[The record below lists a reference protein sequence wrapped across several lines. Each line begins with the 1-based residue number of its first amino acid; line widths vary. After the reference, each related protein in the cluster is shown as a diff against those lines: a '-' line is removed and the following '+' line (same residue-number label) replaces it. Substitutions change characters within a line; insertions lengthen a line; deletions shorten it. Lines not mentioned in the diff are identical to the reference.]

1 MSDIS
6 KSKTLNSKVALR
18 AGVWYVV
25 SSVLV
30 RMVSVITTPIF
41 TRMLSTDE
49 YGVVSTFSAWYSLFL
64 VIYSLNLT
72 VSIGRAKLDYP
83 DKLDEYIGSM
93 QLLSLLVSIAISIFI
108 IIFIKPLSVFFDL
121 SVPATF
127 LLVIYLIATPS
138 INFFQSGYRYK
149 YLYKQNIALAWY
161 TTISTVAL
169 SLFLIFY
176 VDADKALLRM
186 IGLVIPTVVLSLV
199 FWGKSIKN
207 RHAKINIEFWR
218 YGVNISLPMIL
229 HTISMNILSGS
240 DRIVISQY
248 CGSTPVA
255 LYSLVQNYAILIM
268 VVTEAIN
275 QAWQPWFHDNF
286 FLGKNEEIKKNVKS
300 LIVFICY
307 MGVACIAIGPEAIMI
322 LGGKQYTDAVHCIPP
337 LVMGVVCQCTYT
349 HYVNIELHMKK
360 TKYAVE
366 GTMIAA
372 GLNVLLNVIFV
383 PQVGYWAAAYTTFAS
398 YCVLL
403 ILHCLITRM
412 RLKIKVYDD
421 TFMFIAMIITSII
434 AFFIS
439 TIYDTVA
446 LRWSVIAVGFLSF
459 LFVFRNYVLNIIKK
473 RIKKVKMLCDKPF

>member
-149 YLYKQNIALAWY
+149 YLYKQNIAE
-161 TTISTVAL
+161 ISEQHPFNKSAMVWRL
-169 SLFLIFY
+169 MRI
-176 VDADKALLRM
+176 
-186 IGLVIPTVVLSLV
+186 IPTLLHLPAFSRLNDYLGSAPEQNKLFHLAEKIADLFDQYLV
-199 FWGKSIKN
+199 YRPEW
-207 RHAKINIEFWR
+207 
-218 YGVNISLPMIL
+218 
-229 HTISMNILSGS
+229 
-240 DRIVISQY
+240 
-248 CGSTPVA
+248 
-255 LYSLVQNYAILIM
+255 
-268 VVTEAIN
+268 IN
-275 QAWQPWFHDNF
+275 QWQTADWQQMTTSFVQQLSPRFKPIADNIM
-286 FLGKNEEIKKNVKS
+286 NDIVK
-300 LIVFICY
+300 
-307 MGVACIAIGPEAIMI
+307 
-322 LGGKQYTDAVHCIPP
+322 
-337 LVMGVVCQCTYT
+337 
-349 HYVNIELHMKK
+349 
-360 TKYAVE
+360 
-366 GTMIAA
+366 
-372 GLNVLLNVIFV
+372 GL
-383 PQVGYWAAAYTTFAS
+383 
-398 YCVLL
+398 
-403 ILHCLITRM
+403 
-412 RLKIKVYDD
+412 
-421 TFMFIAMIITSII
+421 
-434 AFFIS
+434 
-439 TIYDTVA
+439 
-446 LRWSVIAVGFLSF
+446 
-459 LFVFRNYVLNIIKK
+459 
-473 RIKKVKMLCDKPF
+473 